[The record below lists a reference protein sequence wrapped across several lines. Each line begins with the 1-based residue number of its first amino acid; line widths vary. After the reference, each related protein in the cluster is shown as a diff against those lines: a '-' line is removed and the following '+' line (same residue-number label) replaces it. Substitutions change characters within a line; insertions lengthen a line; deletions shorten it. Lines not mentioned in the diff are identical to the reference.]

1 METKLQEE
9 PRPNLTAAKKT
20 VSSVEVTSIPESGR
34 LSFTF
39 EPAEAGCSLRELVG
53 GLNWLRMRSTN
64 NSAFHPVVNSA
75 TDDGQLQ
82 VSMSSSTFRLIRERV
97 LLEGATDSPSE

>member
-20 VSSVEVTSIPESGR
+20 VSSVDVTSIPESGR

-53 GLNWLRMRSTN
+53 GLNWLRT
-64 NSAFHPVVNSA
+64 
-75 TDDGQLQ
+75 
-82 VSMSSSTFRLIRERV
+82 VSYTHLRAHET
-97 LLEGATDSPSE
+97 G